1 MAKNTHL
8 EHLED
13 SILLDGK
20 QGVKDAFL
28 FLDALLKTFSA
39 KGSKNFKITT
49 KWDGAPAIFC
59 GIYPGTDQF
68 FVGTKSVFN
77 KDAKINFS
85 DVDIVKNHGH
95 APGLVKKLKAALK
108 YLPSLGITGV
118 AQGDLLFTDDKR
130 IRMIDNERSLTF
142 KPNTIMYSI
151 PQSSEDFDTANNAK
165 IGVVFHTS
173 YKGNTIDTMNAS
185 FGYDISKLKK
195 HRDVFVISAEL
206 DTLGTNMILTE
217 SEKQKLKVLKTNS
230 ATTIRDTSEFLDAI
244 RDQIASK
251 DALTVGPKLKQYFN
265 KYVRVGKKVGINFT
279 SDFRKY
285 FSQECKK
292 AADSVKQSKTKAAKL
307 KKLYDGENFLD
318 DNAKTFEKVVSLYKT
333 IQDAKEIFIKKL
345 QQGEKFGTYLIT
357 DDGIE
362 MTNPEGY
369 VAIASGEKAFKLVD
383 RLEFSQAN
391 FKKDSVANK
400 WVKG

>member
-1 MAKNTHL
+1 MSKNTHL

-20 QGVKDAFL
+20 QGVTDAFA
-28 FLDALLKTFSA
+28 FLDLLANTFSS
-39 KGSKNFKITT
+39 KGSGSFKITT

-59 GIYPGTDQF
+59 GTYPGTGQF
-68 FVGTKSVFN
+68 FVGTKSIFN

-85 DVDIVKNHGH
+85 DADIDTNHGH
-95 APGLVKKLKAALK
+95 APGLVKKLKSALK

-130 IRMIDNERSLTF
+130 IQTIDGVRSLTF

-151 PQSSEDFDTANNAK
+151 PHDSDDFDKANNAK
-165 IGVVFHTS
+165 IGVVFHTT
-173 YKGNTIDTMNAS
+173 YTGNNIGSLRAS
-185 FGYDISKLKK
+185 FGYDVSKLNTHK
-195 HRDVFVISAEL
+195 DVFVISAEL
-206 DTLGTNMILTE
+206 NTLGKDTVLSEN
-217 SEKQKLKVLKTNS
+217 EKQKLNRLKGS
-230 ATTIRDTSEFLDAI
+230 VGLDTKAFDFLNTI
-244 RDQIASK
+244 RDQITEK

-265 KYVRVGKKVGINFT
+265 KYVRVGKKVDPAFT
-279 SDFRKY
+279 SNFRKY

-292 AADSVKQSKTKAAKL
+292 AADAVKQAKTKAAKL

-318 DNAKTFEKVVSLYKT
+318 DNAKSFEKVVSLYKT
-333 IQDAKEIFIKKL
+333 IQDAKEIFIEKL

-369 VAIASGEKAFKLVD
+369 VAIANGTKAFKLVD
-383 RLEFSQAN
+383 RLGFSQAN
-391 FKKDSVANK
+391 FKKDAVADR